1 MMNSSVVT
9 IKGQIVIPVDIR
21 KKVGIHPGTKVFLEE
36 KNGDI
41 IVHPATAGF
50 YDRHFGMFKGGGLLK
65 ALETERKKEKKH
77 EDSKIAQK

>member
-9 IKGQIVIPVDIR
+9 IKGQIVIPVEIR
-21 KKVGIHPGTKVFLEE
+21 KKVGINPGTKVFLEE

-41 IVHPATAGF
+41 IVHPATASF
-50 YDRHFGMFKGGGLLK
+50 YDRYFGMFKNGGLLK
-65 ALETERKKEKKH
+65 ALETERKKEKKR